1 MEGVSSR
8 PPPHTSYFWNSRIRE
23 YSRTAG
29 ISSKGGFIPLGE
41 TVCRLEAE
49 SLWRRV
55 TVWRIPAVLP
65 IPEIWSISESN
76 FKMEGVSLISR
87 KMKLPIS
94 EFQNFKLR
102 EGVSSRILPLFL
114 EFQIFRLF
122 QNRGNFNWRE
132 FHNSP
137 SNCLFS
143 RSWVGFTES
152 NQTETS
158 PRLSDSKS
166 FHYFQRGSFIQ
177 LQKLPPF
184 LEFQIFRLFH
194 NRGNFK
200 VREFQ
205 TSPSNS
211 LFPRR

>member
-1 MEGVSSR
+1 MKLSLLSSLSQMEGVSSR

-49 SLWRRV
+49 
-55 TVWRIPAVLP
+55 
-65 IPEIWSISESN
+65 N

-143 RSWVGFTES
+143 RS
-152 NQTETS
+152 
-158 PRLSDSKS
+158 
-166 FHYFQRGSFIQ
+166 
-177 LQKLPPF
+177 
-184 LEFQIFRLFH
+184 
-194 NRGNFK
+194 
-200 VREFQ
+200 
-205 TSPSNS
+205 
-211 LFPRR
+211 